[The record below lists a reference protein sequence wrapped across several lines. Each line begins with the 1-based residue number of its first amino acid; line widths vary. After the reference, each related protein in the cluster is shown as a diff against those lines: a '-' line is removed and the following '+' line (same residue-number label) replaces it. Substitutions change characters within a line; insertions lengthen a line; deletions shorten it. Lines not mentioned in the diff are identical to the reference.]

1 MKRYILSA
9 MGLLVAALIL
19 AGLYWAYQTYWKPDP
34 PVVQAQDAVINAN
47 ITALLADL
55 PAAEPDLSAYPVSV
69 ENCGRTLTFAAP
81 PQRVIGLWQPP
92 NELLLALGVQD
103 RVIGFAGMYDKL
115 PVEFAAAAQDVPT
128 LGSIF
133 TLNIPNKEQMTT
145 ANPDLIVTEGLDSF
159 AFDASQGFATVAE
172 VEAMGAQIYSSGSIC
187 DFTVTSTRGTEAVYQ
202 DLETLGQIF
211 GVSARARA
219 LVERLQAREA
229 AVVAAV
235 ANEPPVRVAFYNGDT
250 QTIYVLNSAIWSDLM
265 AKAGGE
271 NVFEGQDTSG
281 PLSAEAFA
289 TIDADVIL
297 YGIFP
302 ANSIIPGRDPAQIEA
317 YLRKTFPEIPA
328 VKNGRLYP
336 IPTIVTESS
345 VRVVDGLELIAQ
357 VLHPEAFR

>member
-1 MKRYILSA
+1 MKRFVLSA
-9 MGLLVAALIL
+9 IALFGGAVVL

-34 PVVQAQDAVINAN
+34 PVVQEQDAVINAN

-55 PAAEPDLSAYPVSV
+55 PPAVPDLATYPVTV
-69 ENCGRTLTFAAP
+69 ENCGRALTFDAP
-81 PQRVIGLWQPP
+81 PERVIGLWQPS

-115 PVEFAAAAQDVPT
+115 PTEFAAAAQAVPK

-145 ANPDLIVTEGLDSF
+145 AAPDLIVTEGLDSF

-202 DLETLGQIF
+202 DLLALGQIF
-211 GVSARARA
+211 GVAARATA

-229 AVVAAV
+229 AVLAAV
-235 ANEPPVRVAFYNGDT
+235 ASEPPVRVAFYNGDT
-250 QTIYVLNSAIWSDLM
+250 QTIYVMNTAIWSDLM
-265 AKAGGE
+265 RKAGGE
-271 NVFEGQDTSG
+271 NVFEGVDTSG
-281 PLSAEAFA
+281 PLSAEVFA
-289 TIDADVIL
+289 TIDAEVIL

-317 YLRKTFPEIPA
+317 YLKQTFPEIPA

-357 VLHPEAFR
+357 VLHPAAFR